1 MGSQAIKVIK
11 NKTQQK
17 EFIYHLLKD
26 LEALDLMIKADAF
39 EKGIQRIGAEQELF
53 IVDKFYRPSFNAL
66 QILDNINDP
75 HFTTELGL
83 FNLEANL
90 DPLVLKDKC
99 FSLLENDL
107 YDLIKKARRSAELI
121 DKNKIILAGILP
133 TLKKKDLIF
142 KNMTPHRR

>member
-90 DPLVLKDKC
+90 DPLVLKDQC
-99 FSLLENDL
+99 FSQLENDL

-142 KNMTPHRR
+142 KNMTLHRR